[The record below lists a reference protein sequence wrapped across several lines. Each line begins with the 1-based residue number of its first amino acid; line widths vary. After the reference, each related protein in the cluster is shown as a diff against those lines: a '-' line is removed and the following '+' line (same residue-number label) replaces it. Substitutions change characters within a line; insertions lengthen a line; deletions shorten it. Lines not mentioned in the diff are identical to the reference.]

1 MWRCRAVTG
10 LTHPIP
16 PQPRCRP
23 LVILHERH
31 FFNQTSLPQSDQA
44 IIRRWTA
51 EGTFEPAVTRRCFTV
66 TAQAELCCVPLRR
79 HPVQDAAEHE

>member
-51 EGTFEPAVTRRCFTV
+51 EGTFAC
-66 TAQAELCCVPLRR
+66 R
-79 HPVQDAAEHE
+79 HPSAASLSNRVA

>member
-51 EGTFEPAVTRRCFTV
+51 EGTFKPAVTHPLLYCRTAWPELCAV
-66 TAQAELCCVPLRR
+66 AQASCSRR
-79 HPVQDAAEHE
+79 RGT